1 MNKAV
6 IISCIFAST
15 LFFSACGNSNISQ
28 DKKTEVKTTTQIS
41 TSVITTTS
49 SSKSVTNSKINSTT
63 QLTATENN
71 FSDSDIQNALNVAN
85 SYYKTTTQK
94 VKKLYFDKIDG
105 KKIIFKGRDTK
116 SNAYRRIILKQ
127 KNNNWVVVNEGY

>member
-1 MNKAV
+1 MNKAI

-15 LFFSACGNSNISQ
+15 LIFSACGNSNSSL
-28 DKKTEVKTTTQIS
+28 DKKTEVKTTTQVS

-49 SSKSVTNSKINSTT
+49 SSKSTTNSTT
-63 QLTATENN
+63 KLTATESS
-71 FSDSDIQNALNVAN
+71 FSDSDIQNALDVAN
-85 SYYKTTTQK
+85 SYYKTTAQK

-116 SNAYRRIILKQ
+116 SDAYRRIILKQ
-127 KNNNWVVVNEGY
+127 KNNNWVVVGEGY

>member
-1 MNKAV
+1 MNKAI

-15 LFFSACGNSNISQ
+15 LIFSACGNSNSSLA
-28 DKKTEVKTTTQIS
+28 KKTEVKTTTQVS

-49 SSKSVTNSKINSTT
+49 SSKSTTNSKTNSTT
-63 QLTATENN
+63 KLTATESS
-71 FSDSDIQNALNVAN
+71 FSDSDIQNALDVAN
-85 SYYKTTTQK
+85 SYYKTTAQK

-116 SNAYRRIILKQ
+116 SDAYRRIILKQ
-127 KNNNWVVVNEGY
+127 KNNNWVVVDEGY

>member
-28 DKKTEVKTTTQIS
+28 DTTQIS

-116 SNAYRRIILKQ
+116 SNAYRRITLKQ
-127 KNNNWVVVNEGY
+127 KNNNWVVVGEGY

>member
-1 MNKAV
+1 MNKAI

-15 LFFSACGNSNISQ
+15 LIFSACGNSNSSL
-28 DKKTEVKTTTQIS
+28 DKKTEVKTTTQVS

-49 SSKSVTNSKINSTT
+49 SSKSTTNSTTNSTT
-63 QLTATENN
+63 QLTAAEND
-71 FSDSDIQNALNVAN
+71 FSDLDIQNALDVAN

-94 VKKLYFDKIDG
+94 IKKLFFDKIDG
-105 KKIIFKGRDTK
+105 KKIIFKGKDTK

-127 KNNNWVVVNEGY
+127 KNNSWVVVDEGY

>member
-28 DKKTEVKTTTQIS
+28 DKKTEVKTTTQ
-41 TSVITTTS
+41 
-49 SSKSVTNSKINSTT
+49 
-63 QLTATENN
+63 
-71 FSDSDIQNALNVAN
+71 
-85 SYYKTTTQK
+85 K

-105 KKIIFKGRDTK
+105 KKIIFKGKDTK
-116 SNAYRRIILKQ
+116 SDAYRRIILKQ
-127 KNNNWVVVNEGY
+127 KNNNWVVVGEGY

>member
-41 TSVITTTS
+41 TSVITT
-49 SSKSVTNSKINSTT
+49 K
-63 QLTATENN
+63 LTATENN

-116 SNAYRRIILKQ
+116 SNAYRRITLKQ
-127 KNNNWVVVNEGY
+127 KNNNWVVVGEGY